1 MTSEGKRIVKTMSGI
16 FIGVILLILTIGFV
30 PVGYRGIA
38 TRLGNVTG
46 QVRGQGIFF
55 KVPFIEGNK
64 NIEVRV
70 QKEQAKVTAASKDLQ
85 DVSAEV
91 ALNFRLDPDKV
102 VTLYQTLGMDYDN
115 RVLIP
120 ALQESVK
127 ATTAKYTAEELI
139 TKRAEVR
146 DGITMTMIEKLEGTG
161 IIVEEFNV
169 LDLNFSESF
178 NKAIEAKVTA
188 EQEALAAKNKLE
200 QVKYEA
206 EQRIAQA
213 KGEAEAIK
221 IQSEAIQAQG
231 GVNYVQLKAIE
242 KWKGEVPQYL
252 FGDSVPF
259 VNLK

>member
-1 MTSEGKRIVKTMSGI
+1 MNQSKKIGGVLVVGLFL
-16 FIGVILLILTIGFV
+16 FILSFGFV

-38 TRLGNVTG
+38 TRFGNVTG
-46 QVRGQGIFF
+46 QVRGQGIYF

-70 QKEQAKVTAASKDLQ
+70 QKEETTATAASRDLQ
-85 DVSAEV
+85 SVTAKV
-91 ALNFRLDPDKV
+91 ALNFRLESSRV
-102 VTLYQTLGMDYDN
+102 VSLYQEIGMDYKA
-115 RVLIP
+115 RVIIP

-146 DGITMTMIEKLEGTG
+146 DGIKTAMVEKIGNDG
-161 IIVEEFNV
+161 IFVEDFNII
-169 LDLNFSESF
+169 DFDFSEPF
-178 NKAIEAKVTA
+178 NRAIELKVTA

-213 KGEAEAIK
+213 KGEAEAIR
-221 IQSEAIQAQG
+221 IQAEAIQSQG
-231 GVNYVQLKAIE
+231 GANYVALKSIE
-242 KWKGEVPQYL
+242 KWDGKLPQQFIPGQSL
-252 FGDSVPF
+252 PF
-259 VNLK
+259 INLNK

>member
-1 MTSEGKRIVKTMSGI
+1 MNKKINFISVFVVFFLLTSLSVG
-16 FIGVILLILTIGFV
+16 LV

-46 QVRGQGIFF
+46 KIRGQGIFF

-70 QKEQAKVTAASKDLQ
+70 QKEETTATAASKDLQ
-85 DVSAEV
+85 SVTAKV
-91 ALNFRLDPDKV
+91 ALNFRVEPERV
-102 VTLYQTLGMDYDN
+102 VSLYQEIGMDYKE
-115 RVLIP
+115 RRIIP

-139 TKRAEVR
+139 TRRAEVR
-146 DGITMTMIEKLEGTG
+146 DGIKLAISEKMGNNG
-161 IIVEEFNV
+161 IFVEDFNIVDF
-169 LDLNFSESF
+169 DFSESF

-188 EQEALAAKNKLE
+188 EQDALAAKNKLE

-206 EQRIAQA
+206 EQRVAQA

-231 GVNYVQLKAIE
+231 GENYVQLQAI
-242 KWKGEVPQYL
+242 KQWKGDVPQYMM
-252 FGDSVPF
+252 GNAVPF
-259 VNLK
+259 INLGK